1 MYDAIVIGAR
11 CAGAPTAML
20 LARKGYRVLLVDR
33 DTFPSDIMSTHFI
46 WQPGI
51 ARLKRWGL
59 LDQLIASSCPLI
71 THIVFDLGPLA
82 LTGTPLPADDVTEMY
97 APRRPV
103 LDKLLVDAAVASGAE
118 LRESFAVQ
126 ELLLDGASV
135 SGIRGR
141 TPGGA
146 TVTETARLVIGA
158 DGVHSLVA
166 RATQAPQYNVRPA
179 LTCAYYSYWSGITT
193 DGFEYYSRPSRVI
206 AAIPT
211 HDGLTCIVT
220 VWPSQEFRAYRADVE
235 GNFWHTLDLVP
246 GLAERARHGTRVE
259 RFIGTAEIP
268 NFFRKSYGPGWA
280 LVGDAGYHKD
290 AITAQGITDAFR
302 DAELLAAAVAAAF
315 AGRQP
320 LDEAL
325 AAYERQRNDAVMPMY
340 EFTSQFFSTLQ
351 QPPPELQQ
359 LFAVLRGNQA
369 ETNRFFGTLA
379 GTVPIPEF
387 FAPENLQ
394 RIIGAA
400 HTCQGAIGTP
410 EPTCRVRSEIE
421 PHDCGSGG
429 ETSRRT
435 VMRA

>member
-20 LARKGYRVLLVDR
+20 LARKGHRVLLVDR
-33 DTFPSDIMSTHFI
+33 DTFPSDTMSTHYI

-59 LDQLIASSCPLI
+59 LDQLIASACPLI
-71 THIVFDLGPLA
+71 THIVFDLGPFA
-82 LTGTPLPADDVTEMY
+82 LTGTPPPADDVAEMY
-97 APRRPV
+97 APRRTV

-118 LRESFAVQ
+118 FREGFAVQ
-126 ELLLDGASV
+126 ELLMDGAGV

-179 LTCAYYSYWSGITT
+179 LSCAYYSYWSGVPT
-193 DGFEYYSRPSRVI
+193 DGLAFYARPSRVI
-206 AAIPT
+206 AAFPT

-220 VWPSQEFRAYRADVE
+220 FWPSQEFRAFRADVE
-235 GNFWHTLDLVP
+235 GNFWRTLDLVP
-246 GLAERARHGTRVE
+246 ALAERARHGTRVE

-268 NFFRKSYGPGWA
+268 NFFRKSHGPGWA

-302 DAELLAAAVAAAF
+302 AAELLAEAIDVAF
-315 AGRQP
+315 ARRQP
-320 LDEAL
+320 LEEAL
-325 AAYERQRNDAVMPMY
+325 AAYERQRNDAVAPMY
-340 EFTSQFFSTLQ
+340 EFTCQFFATLE

-359 LFAVLRGNQA
+359 LFAALRGNQT
-369 ETNRFFGTLA
+369 ETNRFFGSLA

-394 RIIGAA
+394 RVIGAA
-400 HTCQGAIGTP
+400 HICQGAI
-410 EPTCRVRSEIE
+410 
-421 PHDCGSGG
+421 
-429 ETSRRT
+429 
-435 VMRA
+435 